1 MPVAP
6 GSRVTRLELFY
17 DLIFVFAFLN
27 VTGLVSRHLD
37 PLGLLAGAV
46 VLALLWWCWTGF
58 VALGNAVRADH
69 GILPLIGFA
78 TMAAVFV
85 LALAMPQAFVD
96 RPGDLSG
103 PAVFAVC
110 YLAVRALTV
119 GALWFVFSATDQ
131 PRRRLWLLTLPAVVA
146 AGLIGLAAFTPLWLH
161 DGGVAARVRLGL
173 WLAALIVEYGA
184 GILLPYTAWSVVS
197 AGHFAERH
205 GLIVLI
211 ALGESVLGLGIG
223 PGRFADLT
231 LTAPVIIAGV
241 LGIGLISALWWL
253 HFDTLA
259 LAIEQAM
266 HGTRDRV
273 RIPFARDVYTYLH
286 LAIIIGI
293 MFTALG
299 LKVVLEVVA
308 APGDH
313 RSGGAVT
320 TLYGGVVLFLL
331 AGVAAMLRTFH
342 RVRRSTLVAVVV
354 ITGLAV
360 VAVRVPVLVALGLL
374 VAACLVLAL
383 VQRLTGV
390 AERTRI
396 RELTLHEEEAS
407 EAEISR
413 WRRGHL

>member
-1 MPVAP
+1 M
-6 GSRVTRLELFY
+6 TRLELFY

-37 PLGLLAGAV
+37 PFGLLAGVV

-69 GILPLIGFA
+69 GVLPLIGFA

-103 PAVFAVC
+103 PALFAVC

-119 GALWFVFSATDQ
+119 GSFWYVLSATDQ
-131 PRRRLWLLTLPAVVA
+131 PRRRLWLLTLPAAVA

-161 DGGVAARVRLGL
+161 DSELAARVRLGL
-173 WLAALIVEYGA
+173 WLAALVVEYGA
-184 GILLPYTAWSVVS
+184 GILLPYTEWSVVS
-197 AGHFAERH
+197 AGHWAERH

-211 ALGESVLGLGIG
+211 ALGESVLGLGLG
-223 PGRFADLT
+223 PGRFADVILT
-231 LTAPVIIAGV
+231 VPVIIAGV
-241 LGIGLISALWWL
+241 LGMGLISTLWWL

-266 HGTRDRV
+266 HGTRGRV
-273 RIPFARDVYTYLH
+273 RIPLARDVYSYLH
-286 LAIIIGI
+286 LVIIIAI
-293 MFTALG
+293 MFVALG
-299 LKVVLEVVA
+299 LKLVLEVVA

-313 RSGGAVT
+313 RSVGAVT

-331 AGVAAMLRTFH
+331 AGFAALLRTFQ
-342 RVRRSTLVAVVV
+342 RVRRSTLVATAV
-354 ITGLAV
+354 IAGLAV
-360 VAVRVPVLVALGLL
+360 VTARIPVLVALGLL
-374 VAACLVLAL
+374 VAACLALAL

-390 AERTRI
+390 TERNRI
-396 RELTLHEEEAS
+396 RELALHEEEAS

>member
-1 MPVAP
+1 M
-6 GSRVTRLELFY
+6 TRLELFY

-27 VTGLVSRHLD
+27 VTGLVSRNLD
-37 PLGLLAGAV
+37 PFGLLAGAV

-85 LALAMPQAFVD
+85 LALSMPQAFVD
-96 RPGDLSG
+96 RPDDLSG
-103 PAVFAVC
+103 PAVFAAC

-119 GALWFVFSATDQ
+119 GSLWYVFSATDQ

-146 AGLIGLAAFTPLWLH
+146 AGLIGLAAFTPLWL
-161 DGGVAARVRLGL
+161 DDDQLAARVRLGL
-173 WLAALIVEYGA
+173 WLTALAVEYGA
-184 GILLPYTAWSVVS
+184 GILLPYTQWSVVS

-223 PGRFADLT
+223 PGRFAELT
-231 LTAPVIIAGV
+231 LTVPVIIAGV

-253 HFDTLA
+253 QFDTLA
-259 LAIEQAM
+259 LGIEQAL

-273 RIPFARDVYTYLH
+273 RIPLARDVYTYLH

-308 APGDH
+308 APGNH
-313 RSGGAVT
+313 RSSGAVG

-331 AGVAAMLRTFH
+331 AGVAATLRTFR
-342 RVRRSTLVAVVV
+342 RVRRSTLVAVAL
-354 ITGLAV
+354 IAGLAV
-360 VAVRVPVLVALGLL
+360 AAVRMPVLVALGLL
-374 VAACLVLAL
+374 VAACVALAL

-390 AERTRI
+390 TERTRI
-396 RELTLHEEEAS
+396 RELALHEEEAS

-413 WRRGHL
+413 WRGGHL